1 MKNFDF
7 TSNFSITF
15 LEIRVSS
22 HKIKSDLF
30 KEFGISKSMGGMMSM
45 DQMTRPLN
53 FQVGGPVDMTE
64 QERMSSMQNKGDKEM
79 MIDAFNTGLAKK
91 LLDEAMKNTE
101 AKRIESTDPND
112 PETFKTST
120 YGRITDEEM
129 LKNVQ
134 KLNNKGFKVAID
146 ILGEHVETE
155 KEADEITQ
163 RYISIYDEIS
173 KRNLSAN
180 ISIKLTHIGQDLGLD
195 IVKNNLTQ
203 LVQAAKKNNNFLRLD
218 MENVPYTSETIQLYK
233 EMFEHYNQIGIVIQ
247 AYLHRSFDDIKS
259 LSDEKFNVR
268 ICKGIYVENPEL
280 VLNDYDDI
288 RQNFIRLFKEA
299 INNGSYVGIA
309 THDEFLIDNIYS
321 WIIKI
326 LLFIDNLL
334 SLSTNI
340 FVPSGYALI

>member
-1 MKNFDF
+1 MKLIN
-7 TSNFSITF
+7 NLIIQIIPF
-15 LEIRVSS
+15 LPKFFV
-22 HKIKSDLF
+22 KIVASPYIA
-30 KEFGISKSMGGMMSM
+30 G
-45 DQMTRPLN
+45 
-53 FQVGGPVDMTE
+53 
-64 QERMSSMQNKGDKEM
+64 
-79 MIDAFNTGLAKK
+79 
-91 LLDEAMKNTE
+91 
-101 AKRIESTDPND
+101 
-112 PETFKTST
+112 
-120 YGRITDEEM
+120 ITDEEM

-203 LVQAAKKNNNFLRLD
+203 LVRAAKKNNNFLRLD

-233 EMFEHYNQIGIVIQ
+233 EMFEHYDQIGIVIQ

-268 ICKGIYVENPEL
+268 ICKGIYVEDPKL
-280 VLNDYDDI
+280 VLKDYNDI
-288 RQNFIRLFKEA
+288 RENYIRLVKEA
-299 INNGSYVGIA
+299 LNKGSYVGIA

-321 WIIKI
+321 WIIKNNI
-326 LLFIDNLL
+326 SKDQYEFQVLHGVPMQKKLEMLMNDGNTVRVYLPYGDNWYDYSVRRLKENPKMAGYIIKNLL
-334 SLSTNI
+334 LSI
-340 FVPSGYALI
+340 FRIK